1 MISWKGGLRAAG
13 ARRGWAGLVV
23 EGSLRQFSVVPML
36 ITFEPGSGRPLK
48 SVSADGTYV
57 LVLPSMSRLI
67 LGVWTAEEVKI
78 REKSAAPAAT
88 PRTRIT
94 VAAAVTIVRLVI

>member
-1 MISWKGGLRAAG
+1 MK
-13 ARRGWAGLVV
+13 
-23 EGSLRQFSVVPML
+23 QFSVVPTL

-67 LGVWTAEEVKI
+67 LGVWMAEEVKTT
-78 REKSAAPAAT
+78 EKRAAPTAA
-88 PRTRIT
+88 PKTRIA
-94 VAAAVTIVRLVI
+94 VAAAVTTVRLVI